1 MDFQEIIDSIKN
13 WWSSLGIEQKI
24 LGDASYD
31 AVQVSIFFVT
41 FFAIGFL
48 FKKYL
53 RFIFMSLLI
62 TFLVIKGLEYY
73 KLVHVDWGSLKS
85 MAGFDPAATLEMMY
99 TKVSTWIRTNM
110 IVFLSSFVGF
120 VVGYKLG

>member
-1 MDFQEIIDSIKN
+1 MDFQQTIDSIKD
-13 WWSSLGIEQKI
+13 WWKSLGIEQKI

-31 AVQVSIFFVT
+31 AVQVSVFFVT

-73 KLVHVDWGSLKS
+73 NLVHVDWGSLKS
-85 MAGFDPAATLEMMY
+85 MAGFEPTATLQMMY
-99 TKVSTWIRTNM
+99 NKITIWIRTNM
-110 IVFLSSFVGF
+110 VVFLSSFVGF